1 MALVFGRGKVAG
13 ALALRDGRTSPRPPP
28 GRIGPWPERAPTGRG
43 ALTGPFLG
51 DPPSARPEPWS
62 LAGSGSP
69 RPSGAA
75 RGQPGPPRCGRCHPG
90 REAEPAL
97 GAARAA
103 ELCGDRRRPFAAA
116 ALQSP
121 SRVPA
126 LVTQT
131 ALRPQ
136 VTSTAIPTAAFVE
149 GTKLSQYPWIP
160 APSPAPD
167 TDQLQLMTSE

>member
-1 MALVFGRGKVAG
+1 MTDVAAAPAWAHRALARARAHRPRGAHGALSRGPALGEAG
-13 ALALRDGRTSPRPPP
+13 ALEPRGERLSPALRSSPRP
-28 GRIGPWPERAPTGRG
+28 
-43 ALTGPFLG
+43 
-51 DPPSARPEPWS
+51 ARPPEVWPLS
-62 LAGSGSP
+62 PQPRSGTS
-69 RPSGAA
+69 SG
-75 RGQPGPPRCGRCHPG
+75 R
-90 REAEPAL
+90 
-97 GAARAA
+97 AARAA
-103 ELCGDRRRPFAAA
+103 ELCGDGLRPFTAA

-136 VTSTAIPTAAFVE
+136 VTSTAIPTAAFVQ

>member
-13 ALALRDGRTSPRPPP
+13 ALALRDGRR
-28 GRIGPWPERAPTGRG
+28 RAPAWAHRALARARTHRPRG
-43 ALTGPFLG
+43 AHGALSRGPALG
-51 DPPSARPEPWS
+51 EAGALEPRGER
-62 LAGSGSP
+62 L
-69 RPSGAA
+69 SGAA

-103 ELCGDRRRPFAAA
+103 ELCGDGLRPFTAA

-167 TDQLQLMTSE
+167 MDQLQLMTSE

>member
-1 MALVFGRGKVAG
+1 MVFGRGKVAG
-13 ALALRDGRTSPRPPP
+13 ALALRDGRRRGPRLGASGP
-28 GRIGPWPERAPTGRG
+28 GR
-43 ALTGPFLG
+43 
-51 DPPSARPEPWS
+51 SARPPAAGRS
-62 LAGSGSP
+62 RSPFSGTRPRRGRSPGASGSGSP

-103 ELCGDRRRPFAAA
+103 ELCGDGLRPFAAA

-136 VTSTAIPTAAFVE
+136 VTSTAIPTAAFVQ